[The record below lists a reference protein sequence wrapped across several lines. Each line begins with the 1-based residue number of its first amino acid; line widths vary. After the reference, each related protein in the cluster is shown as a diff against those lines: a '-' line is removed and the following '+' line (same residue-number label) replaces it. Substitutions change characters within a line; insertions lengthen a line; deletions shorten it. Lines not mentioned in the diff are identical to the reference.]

1 MTQSFHSPFS
11 AVVIGRES
19 LLIQCS
25 EMLLQGGHE
34 IHAVVS
40 DKEDIQKWAQS
51 KGLHVVAPG
60 AGLADRLQGVSFD
73 WLFSIANLSVIPKSV
88 LSLAS
93 SGAVNFHDGP
103 LPNYAGLNAPVWAL
117 LNREKR
123 HGITWHMIEGGVDE
137 GDIIEQRMF
146 DISVDDTAL
155 TLNTKCF
162 EAAIDSFPKLLTAL
176 ESGTPN
182 RVPQDLSFRHY
193 FGRDDRPKSAAQL
206 DFSRPAVEL
215 VALVCG
221 LNHGSY
227 WNPLYTPKIVVNG
240 RILLVGEASM
250 TEPDPVLEGAAGTV
264 LSVSAGEVVIATG
277 SNPITLRHLYDHV
290 GNPISASEVLNCGDV
305 LVSLST
311 EQAEALTRQL
321 SVIVGAEPYWRD
333 KLRNLIPAELNK
345 PNNIQSV
352 ASYAQYVINMPKS
365 LTGDPLIAA
374 VAASV
379 ARISGNA
386 VFDLAFSDIS
396 TTRGFNPCYCSD
408 WVPVRFDA
416 TGQTQDWDDYQS
428 ASARFI
434 DVLAQARINRN
445 FTRDLGA
452 RDPEI
457 NAALLPDIGI
467 SVGDD
472 FQPIIGVGLTI
483 ELSSG
488 AARLHYDTALYS
500 QVEISRLAVQLETF
514 VTALARG
521 KFDDLPINQVPILSD
536 TERDK
541 VLYGWNNTEAN
552 YDRAICVHQMF
563 EAQVLRTPD
572 AEAIVFEDNSLSYTE
587 LNEHANRVACVLREM
602 GVGPETLVGLYTY
615 RSMDMLIGALAIQKA
630 GGAYVPLDPTYPKDR
645 IAHFIKDSAASVIIT
660 QSDLVDMLPEHAASV
675 LVLDTDTRILAAAET
690 NTDSGVTPQNLA
702 YLIYTSG
709 STGLP
714 KGVMVQHS
722 NVANLFAGMDDRVK
736 HDPPG
741 VWLAVTSLSFDI
753 SVLELF
759 YTLARG
765 FKVVLGSDDSRI
777 KPSDGQTV
785 ISDQKMAFSLYNWG
799 NDDFVGNNKYEL
811 LLEGAKFADKN
822 GFCAVWTPERHFHA
836 FGGLYP
842 NPSVTGA
849 AIAAVTENLAVRAG
863 SIVAPLHHP
872 IRIAEEWAVIDNL
885 TNGRVGL
892 AIASGW
898 QPNDFVLRPENTPP
912 DNKPAMF
919 EAIKIIRKLWAG
931 EAVEFPTKSGKPF
944 GVVTQPRPL
953 SKKMPIWVTTAG
965 NPETWKEAGTAGA
978 NVLTHLLGQSIDE
991 VKQKTELYHDALR
1004 AAGYDPDDFTV
1015 TLMLHTFVGSDRE
1028 VVRET
1033 AREPMKSYLRS
1044 AAGLI
1049 KQYAWA
1055 FPAFKKP
1062 KGVNNAFDLNL
1073 ESLSDD
1079 ELESIL
1085 DFAFERY
1092 FEEAGLFGTVEDCL
1106 KRIEQLKQIGV
1117 GEVACLVD
1125 YGLSVEKV
1133 LEGLVPLAEVLK
1145 RANTETEVADDD
1157 FSIAAQIT
1165 RHKVT
1170 HLQCTPSMARMLC
1183 ADNHARQALGKVKY
1197 LMIGGEPFHGSL
1209 VAELGQITTAHIEN
1223 MYGPTETTIWSSTE
1237 QAKTIEGLVSI
1248 GRPIAN
1254 TQFYVLDA
1262 LREPVPI
1269 GVPGE
1274 LYIGGDGVARGYWQR
1289 PDLTKERFLPN
1300 PYIAQSQMY
1309 RTGDLV
1315 EWREDGKIDFLGRVD
1330 NQVKLRGHRIELGEV
1345 EANLEASEKI
1355 KQAVVVTHEFATGD
1369 TRLVAY
1375 LIANTP
1381 VADSELRGLLG
1392 NNLPDYMIP
1401 SHFITLEKIPL
1412 TPNKKVDKNNLPA
1425 PTGPMAP
1432 ANVTALAPLKNSVE
1446 QKIAIIWSRILGIT
1460 KVSPSDNF
1468 FDLGGHS
1475 LLAVQAHRE
1484 IKADMG
1490 VDQLSITDIFRFP
1503 VLSAL
1508 ANQVETKSGAPVK
1521 PKPKPV
1527 NALESQTR
1535 DNTISRRKAMR
1546 ARRLAGTS

>member
-1 MTQSFHSPFS
+1 MTQSYSSPFS
-11 AVVIGRES
+11 AIVIGNES
-19 LLIQCS
+19 LLVQCS
-25 EMLLQGGHE
+25 EMLMQNGHD
-34 IHAVVS
+34 IRAIVS
-40 DKEDIQKWAQS
+40 DKKDIIEWAQS
-51 KGLHVVAPG
+51 KKLHVVAPG

-117 LNREKR
+117 LNQEKR

-146 DISVDDTAL
+146 DISTDDTAL

-162 EAAIDSFPKLLTAL
+162 EAAIDSFPTLLNAL
-176 ESGTPN
+176 ESGSPT
-182 RVPQDLSFRHY
+182 RIPQDLSLRHY
-193 FGRDDRPKSAAQL
+193 FGRNDRPKSAAQL
-206 DFSRPAVEL
+206 DFSHPAVEL
-215 VALVCG
+215 VALVRG
-221 LNHGSY
+221 LNHGKY
-227 WNPLYTPKIVVNG
+227 LNPLYFPKILVNG
-240 RILLVGEASM
+240 RVLLVGEASM
-250 TEPDPVLEGAAGTV
+250 TIPDPVPEGAAGTV
-264 LSVSAGEVVIATG
+264 LSVSVSEVVIATG
-277 SNPITLRHLYDHV
+277 SNPIALRHLYDHV
-290 GNPISASEVLNCGDV
+290 GNPISANEAMNCGDV
-305 LVSLST
+305 LAPLNT
-311 EQAEALTRQL
+311 EQAEALTQQL
-321 SVIVGAEPYWRD
+321 SSIVGAEPYWRD
-333 KLRNLIPAELNK
+333 KMRNLIPAELHK
-345 PNNIQSV
+345 SNNTQSE
-352 ASYAQYVINMPKS
+352 ASYAQCDIDLPKS
-365 LTGDPLIAA
+365 LAGDPLIAA
-374 VAASV
+374 VAAWV
-379 ARISGNA
+379 ARINGN
-386 VFDLAFSDIS
+386 VIFDLALSDTA
-396 TTRGFNPCYCSD
+396 TTRDFDPCYCSD

-416 TGQTQDWDDYQS
+416 TGQTQDWGDFQS
-428 ASARFI
+428 TSARFI

-445 FTRDLGA
+445 FARDLGV

-457 NAALLPDIGI
+457 NAALLPGVGI
-467 SVGDD
+467 SVGDE
-472 FQPIIGVGLTI
+472 FQPIIGVGLTV
-483 ELSSG
+483 ELSSDVT
-488 AARLHYDTALYS
+488 RLHYDTALYS
-500 QVEISRLAVQLETF
+500 QSEISRLAEQLEMF
-514 VTALARG
+514 AGALAKG

-536 TERDK
+536 TERDQ

-552 YDRAICVHQMF
+552 YDRSACIHQMF

-572 AEAIVFEDNSLSYTE
+572 AEAIVFEDRSLSYTA
-587 LNEHANRVACVLREM
+587 LNEQANRVANVLRDM
-602 GVGPETLVGLYTY
+602 GVGPETLVGLYTH
-615 RSMDMLIGALAIQKA
+615 RSLEMLIGALAIQKA
-630 GGAYVPLDPTYPKDR
+630 GGAYVPMDTTYPKDR
-645 IAHFIKDSAASVIIT
+645 IAHFIKDSAASIIIT
-660 QSDLVDMLPEHAASV
+660 QSDLLDMLPEHMASV
-675 LVLDTDTRILAAAET
+675 LVLDTDARISTAPKT
-690 NTDSGVTPQNLA
+690 NIDSGVTPQNLA

-722 NVANLFAGMDDRVK
+722 NVANFFAGMDNRISS
-736 HDPPG
+736 DPPG

-912 DNKPAMF
+912 ENKPAMF

-931 EAVEFPTKSGKPF
+931 ETVEFPTKSGKPF

-991 VKQKTELYHDALR
+991 VKQKTVLYHDALR

-1015 TLMLHTFVGSDRE
+1015 TLMLHTYVGSDRE
-1028 VVRET
+1028 TVRET

-1073 ESLSDD
+1073 ESLSKD

-1092 FEEAGLFGTVEDCL
+1092 FEDAGLFGTVDDCL
-1106 KRIEQLKQIGV
+1106 KRIEELKQIGV

-1145 RANTETEVADDD
+1145 RANTETKVADDD

-1183 ADNHARQALGKVKY
+1183 ADDHARQALGKVKH
-1197 LMIGGEPFHGSL
+1197 LMIGGEPFQGSL
-1209 VAELGQITTAHIEN
+1209 LTELGQITTAHIEN

-1237 QAKTIEGLVSI
+1237 HAKTTEGLVSI

-1262 LREPVPI
+1262 AREPVPI

-1315 EWREDGKIDFLGRVD
+1315 VWREDGRIDFLSRVD
-1330 NQVKLRGHRIELGEV
+1330 NQVKLRGHRIELGEI
-1345 EANLEASEKI
+1345 EANLETNAKI
-1355 KQAVVVTHEFATGD
+1355 KQAVVVTHEFTTGD
-1369 TRLVAY
+1369 IRLVAY
-1375 LIANTP
+1375 LITNTP
-1381 VADSELRGLLG
+1381 VLDSELRGLLG

-1401 SHFITLEKIPL
+1401 SHFITLAEMPL
-1412 TPNKKVDKNNLPA
+1412 TPNKKVDRNNLPA
-1425 PTGPMAP
+1425 PTSTMTPD
-1432 ANVTALAPLKNSVE
+1432 NVTAFAPLESSVE
-1446 QKIAIIWSRILGIT
+1446 QQIAVIWSRILGVAKIN
-1460 KVSPSDNF
+1460 PSDSF

-1484 IKADMG
+1484 IKAEMG

-1508 ANQVETKSGAPVK
+1508 ASQVETKSGVTTEPES
-1521 PKPKPV
+1521 KPV
-1527 NALESQTR
+1527 NALEPQTR

-1546 ARRLAGTS
+1546 ARRMVGA